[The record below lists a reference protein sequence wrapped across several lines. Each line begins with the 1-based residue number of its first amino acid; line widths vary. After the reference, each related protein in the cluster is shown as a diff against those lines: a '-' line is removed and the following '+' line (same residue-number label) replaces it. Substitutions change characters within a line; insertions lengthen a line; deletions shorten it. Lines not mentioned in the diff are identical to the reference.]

1 MTFSQYKQTYRG
13 KFSLFPD
20 ANKENVWSPCCQI
33 FQSVHSLFF
42 LNKVIFLSLSFP
54 RAGKRNCRSLT
65 EPTLTTVILIQ
76 GHRSTPLTSD
86 VSRVTVNSL
95 SVRRMRERECTA
107 ARSRSRAP
115 SSYILAVRGSSASRG
130 SQWERSLSLSRW
142 TEVSH
147 GVFVVGIF
155 RVFSV

>member
-1 MTFSQYKQTYRG
+1 MEFSQYKQTYRG

-20 ANKENVWSPCCQI
+20 ANKENAWSPHCQC

-42 LNKVIFLSLSFP
+42 FSKVIFLSLS
-54 RAGKRNCRSLT
+54 LT
-65 EPTLTTVILIQ
+65 EPTLTAAILIQ

-95 SVRRMRERECTA
+95 RVRRMRERECTA

-130 SQWERSLSLSRW
+130 SQWESSLSLSRW
-142 TEVSH
+142 T
-147 GVFVVGIF
+147 GVRSVMLLSMVGIF
-155 RVFSV
+155 RLFSV